1 MKIINNDYFYLEIY
15 SLLLGCIGTL
25 IVLKFWENYI
35 RIGYDSKRKSKVI
48 Y

>member
-1 MKIINNDYFYLEIY
+1 MIISYLEIY
-15 SLLLGCIGTL
+15 SLLLGSIGTL

-35 RIGYDSKRKSKVI
+35 RIGYDSKQKNPKVT